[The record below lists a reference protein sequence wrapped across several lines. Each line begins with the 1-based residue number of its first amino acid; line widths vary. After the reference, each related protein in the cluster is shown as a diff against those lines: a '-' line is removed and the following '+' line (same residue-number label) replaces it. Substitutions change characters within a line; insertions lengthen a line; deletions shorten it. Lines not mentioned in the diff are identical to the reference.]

1 LTRTEI
7 ERRWPGA
14 LSARNDLKWEH
25 QPPDGESY
33 AMAAVR
39 ARSVLTELVSS
50 AATRPVAAFSHG
62 AVGRLL
68 RGIYARL
75 SPDEIVW
82 LDEPQDAYF
91 RLQAGA
97 VTRIAA
103 G

>member
-1 LTRTEI
+1 
-7 ERRWPGA
+7 
-14 LSARNDLKWEH
+14 
-25 QPPDGESY
+25 
-33 AMAAVR
+33 MAAVR
-39 ARSVLTELVSS
+39 ARSVLTELVRS